1 MAPAAAA
8 APDRQRIR
16 DKLSEYHRTRE
27 SRLRDEIVEE
37 TQGLAISLAGRFVG
51 RGEERDDLNQV
62 ALLGLARAV
71 DRFDPGRGIE
81 LTTFA
86 AITILGDLKRH
97 FRDSSWM
104 VRPPRRVHDLYL
116 RAQRSLDEMT
126 QILGRSPTM
135 SELADDLG
143 VSIEDVIEAL
153 EAGGLRHLPS
163 LDAPGGDGEEG
174 SELDRRFGQEDE
186 ELERAA
192 GRAMLPSL
200 LSRLSAREQELVRL
214 RFLEG
219 LSQSEIARR
228 MSVSQMQ
235 ISRLLAR
242 TLANLR
248 EWAAEGGE

>member
-1 MAPAAAA
+1 MAPVAAA
-8 APDRQRIR
+8 APDRQRVR
-16 DKLSEYHRTRE
+16 DKLSEYHHTRDT
-27 SRLRDEIVEE
+27 RLRDEIVEE

-62 ALLGLARAV
+62 ALLGLSRAI
-71 DRFDPGRGIE
+71 DRFDPERGIE

-135 SELADDLG
+135 AELAQDMG
-143 VSIEDVIEAL
+143 VSAEDVIEAL

-163 LDAPGGDGEEG
+163 LDAPVG
-174 SELDRRFGQEDE
+174 
-186 ELERAA
+186 
-192 GRAMLPSL
+192 
-200 LSRLSAREQELVRL
+200 
-214 RFLEG
+214 
-219 LSQSEIARR
+219 
-228 MSVSQMQ
+228 
-235 ISRLLAR
+235 
-242 TLANLR
+242 
-248 EWAAEGGE
+248 